1 MGQRAD
7 EFGLRCHPFRR
18 SSRLY
23 AWDAERVP
31 NREGNVMNTQLA
43 TPARKRSK
51 RVAIAAFG
59 VAAVVGAASI
69 VASSGPASGN
79 GWDATAVLRDTNGD
93 RVGKIRFEGDR
104 NGTAVKVKVHGVNVG
119 LDTFHGLHIHANDGA
134 EPCNAAAPSGPFTNV
149 GGHWNPGGTVHG
161 GHAGDLPSLLVQAD
175 GTGSARSDT
184 GRFDP
189 AELAGRAVIM
199 HAGPDNFAN
208 IPSRYVSG
216 EPPVP
221 GPDTATNGAG
231 DAGGRIACG
240 IVTLG

>member
-1 MGQRAD
+1 
-7 EFGLRCHPFRR
+7 
-18 SSRLY
+18 
-23 AWDAERVP
+23 
-31 NREGNVMNTQLA
+31 MNTQQA
-43 TPARKRSK
+43 GPERTRSK
-51 RVAIAAFG
+51 RVAIAALG
-59 VAAVVGAASI
+59 VAAILGTASI
-69 VASSGPASGN
+69 ATSSGSASGN
-79 GWDATAVLRDTNGD
+79 GWDAAAVLRNANGD

-104 NGTAVKVKVHGVNVG
+104 NGTIVKVSVRGISVG

-134 EPCNAAAPSGPFTNV
+134 ESCNPAAAAGPFTNV
-149 GGHWNPGGTVHG
+149 GGHWNPGSAVHG

-175 GTGSARSDT
+175 GTGSARSGT

-189 AELAGRAVIM
+189 AEIAGRAVIM

-221 GPDTATNGAG
+221 GPDAATNGAG

-240 IVTLG
+240 IITLG